1 MASGLFDGAVVSVDD
16 GLSTL
21 KQQFL
26 ASLNH
31 EIRTPLSGIMGMTD
45 LLLET
50 SLDDEQR
57 EYVATTRICAQELL
71 GILNATLEYSALA
84 SGNYHLDE
92 TEFNLSAVVDGAT
105 QEFATRARDKSL
117 VLVYRPHPALPDV
130 VVGDA
135 SRLRQLLACLIDN
148 AVKFTSSGG
157 IEVSLE
163 AVITASRYADVAVR
177 VRDTGV
183 GIAPERLTEVFESF
197 RQLHGGLARTHSGLG
212 LGLAIAH
219 KLAELMNGRIQ
230 VESTLGAGS
239 CFSFHAPFR
248 LPADHAA
255 QSPETMTKPALDY
268 RVLVVED
275 NLIARRVVTHMLT
288 RSGYRVECAE
298 SGVEAVAAAR
308 RTAYDL
314 ILMDL
319 QMPEMDGLEATAAIR
334 GLPGYGS
341 TPIIAFTANSFS
353 DTRAQCREYGM
364 QGFLTKPIDGAELLA
379 TLRQFLP

>member
-1 MASGLFDGAVVSVDD
+1 MASDLFSGPVTGENAS
-16 GLSTL
+16 LAAL

-50 SLDDEQR
+50 NLDEEQR

-71 GILNATLEYSALA
+71 SILNATLEYSALA
-84 SGNYHLDE
+84 SGNFRLEE
-92 TEFNLSAVVDGAT
+92 TEFDLSAVVEGTAG
-105 QEFATRARDKSL
+105 EFASRAREKGLFLICSP
-117 VLVYRPHPALPDV
+117 RSPLPDV

-135 SRLRQLLACLIDN
+135 TRLRQLLGCLIDN

-157 IEVSLE
+157 VEVSVE
-163 AVITASRYADVAVR
+163 APVSSNRHAEVTIQ

-183 GIAPERLTEVFESF
+183 GIAKERAAEIFESF
-197 RQLHGGLARTHSGLG
+197 RQIHGGLTRPHPGLG

-219 KLAELMNGRIQ
+219 KLAEMMGGRIQ
-230 VESTLGAGS
+230 VDSALGAGS
-239 CFSFHAPFR
+239 CFTFNALFP
-248 LPADHAA
+248 LPAEHAA
-255 QSPETMTKPALDY
+255 LSAETAGRSAPEY

-275 NLIARRVVTHMLT
+275 NLIARKVVTHMLT

-298 SGVEAVAAAR
+298 SGVQAVEAAR
-308 RTAYDL
+308 RAAYDL

-334 GLPGYGS
+334 EIPGYLS
-341 TPIIAFTANSFS
+341 TPVIAFTANSFS

-364 QGFLTKPIDGAELLA
+364 QGFLTKPIDGAELLS